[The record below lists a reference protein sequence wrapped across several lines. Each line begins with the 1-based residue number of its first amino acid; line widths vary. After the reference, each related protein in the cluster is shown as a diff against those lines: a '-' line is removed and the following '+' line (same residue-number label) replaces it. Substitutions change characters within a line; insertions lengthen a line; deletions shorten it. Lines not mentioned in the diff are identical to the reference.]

1 VFKLTNIIK
10 TYCLHLNPPNCWNK
24 NTGSPG

>member
-10 TYCLHLNPPNCWNK
+10 TYCLYINPPNCWHK
-24 NTGSPG
+24 K